1 MRPRRRYERLKQAL
15 AAFFAA
21 LLLTGSVPAAAA
33 AGGSA
38 PQKAAVQQTGATINV
53 YNWGEYIS
61 TGEDGSKNVNA
72 EFTKETGIR
81 VNYTT
86 FEDNESLYSK
96 MAGGGADYDVIFPS
110 DYMISKMIGEKML
123 AKLDFSQ
130 IPNYKYV
137 DKTYRNEVYDPKNE
151 YSVPYTW
158 GVVGI
163 FYNKKYVKE
172 KVDSWKILWNK
183 KYAGKILMFDNP
195 RDSFGIAQK
204 ILGYSYNSANLDE
217 WNNAAKLLEQQKPLV
232 QAYVMDQIF
241 DKMSSGEAWL
251 APYYAG
257 DAAALVSENKEIGF
271 AVPTKEGTNSFVDAM
286 CIPAGTKHKKEAE
299 AYINFLCRPD
309 VAAANMEAVGYSTPE
324 SEAKK
329 LLPKETQDNPM
340 IYPPESIMKKSE
352 TYVNLPED
360 VSLQLDSLWAQVKMG
375 GSGQTA
381 TLIAVLAGFLLFY
394 VGIVVFKKRKLKR
407 QSG

>member
-1 MRPRRRYERLKQAL
+1 MKKTL
-15 AAFFAA
+15 AALLAA

-33 AGGSA
+33 GGSA
-38 PQKAAVQQTGATINV
+38 SPAATRAGTTINV

-61 TGEDGSKNVNA
+61 TGEDGSMDVNA

-110 DYMISKMIGEKML
+110 DYMISKMIREKML
-123 AKLDFSQ
+123 AKLDLND
-130 IPNYKYV
+130 IPNYKYI
-137 DKTYRNEVYDPKNE
+137 DKAYRGAVYDPKNE

-163 FYNKKYVKE
+163 FYNKKYGKGP
-172 KVDSWKILWNK
+172 VDSWKILWDRQ
-183 KYAGKILMFDNP
+183 YAGKILMFDNP

-204 ILGYSYNSANLDE
+204 ILGYSYNSVNPDE
-217 WNNAAKLLEQQKPLV
+217 WDAAARLLEQQKPLV

-257 DAAALVSENKEIGF
+257 DAATLVSENKDIGF
-271 AVPTKEGTNSFVDAM
+271 SIPTKEGTNFFVDAM
-286 CIPAGTKHKKEAE
+286 CVPAGTKHQKEAE

-309 VAAANMEAVGYSTPE
+309 VAAANMETVGYSTPE
-324 SEAKK
+324 SAAKK
-329 LLPKETQDNPM
+329 LLPEETQKNPL
-340 IYPPESIMKKSE
+340 IYPPESIIKRAE
-352 TYVNLPED
+352 TYVDLPED
-360 VSLQLDSLWAQVKMG
+360 VSLRIDSLWAQVKMG

-381 TLIAVLAGFLLFY
+381 TLIAVLAGFLVVY
-394 VGIVVFKKRKLKR
+394 IVIVIYKKRKRKR
-407 QSG
+407 QVV

>member
-1 MRPRRRYERLKQAL
+1 LKKTL
-15 AAFFAA
+15 AAFLAA
-21 LLLTGSVPAAAA
+21 LLLMGSVPAAAESGA
-33 AGGSA
+33 ASS
-38 PQKAAVQQTGATINV
+38 KAAQSDVTINV

-61 TGEDGSKNVNA
+61 TGEDDSMDVNA

-110 DYMISKMIGEKML
+110 DYMISKMINEKML
-123 AKLDFSQ
+123 AKLDFNN
-130 IPNYKYV
+130 IPNYKYI
-137 DKTYRNEVYDPKNE
+137 DQTYRNQVYDPKNE

-163 FYNKKYVKE
+163 FYNKKYVTE
-172 KVDSWKILWNK
+172 KVDSWKILWNE

-204 ILGYSYNSANLDE
+204 ILGYSYNSTDSSE
-217 WNNAAKLLEQQKPLV
+217 WNNAAQLLEQQKPLV

-257 DAAALVSENKEIGF
+257 DAATLVSENEDIGF
-271 AVPTKEGTNSFVDAM
+271 SIPTKEGTNFFVDAM
-286 CIPAGTKHKKEAE
+286 CVPAGTKHKKEAE

-309 VAAANMEAVGYSTPE
+309 VAAANMETVGYSTPE

-329 LLPKETQDNPM
+329 LLPEETQNNDI
-340 IYPPESIMKKSE
+340 IYPPDSIIKNSE
-352 TYVNLPED
+352 TYANLPESI
-360 VSLQLDSLWAQVKMG
+360 SLQLDSLWAQVKMG

-381 TLIAVLAGFLLFY
+381 TLIAVLVGFLLVY
-394 VGIVVFKKRKLKR
+394 VGIVIYKKRKRKR
-407 QSG
+407 QAG